1 MADICK
7 GCVYYRPLS
16 ESSRGKPYC
25 NYILDTGEPR
35 RCPAENCKKKN
46 IYGGVYEKDNARAET
61 GDNQAED

>member
-1 MADICK
+1 MAKTCV
-7 GCVYYRPLS
+7 GCAYYRPLDDNS
-16 ESSRGKPYC
+16 RESYC

-35 RCPAENCKKKN
+35 GCPAENCKKKN

>member
-1 MADICK
+1 MAKTCV
-7 GCVYYRPLS
+7 GCAYYRPLCGNRG
-16 ESSRGKPYC
+16 ESYC

-35 RCPAENCKKKN
+35 GCPAENCKKKN